1 MNHIFNINECFNKEK
16 ITKTKLYSKNN
27 KIIIGYPTLPDLKK
41 FIPHLKQIWKSKIV
55 TNNGPY
61 LNQFERNLEKYLGV
75 KSVITFCNA
84 TSALISLLRCL
95 DLKGQVI
102 TSPFS
107 FVATGNV
114 IHLSGLKPKFI
125 DINKDNYNIDP
136 EYLNNISF
144 NSISAIMPVHTF
156 SKPAFVEE
164 FQKIGR
170 KEKINIIYDGS
181 HAFGAKYKNK
191 SVLSYGD
198 ASVVSF
204 HATKLLTT
212 LEGGAVITNNM
223 ALSKKLRLF
232 RNFGFDQTGQVN
244 LIGLNGKLNEIQ
256 ALIGI
261 LQLDNIEEI
270 LSKRKKIAKYYWE
283 KLKNIPYLNLPP
295 EYNNHED
302 NHSYLP
308 VEVNKKSGINRE
320 KIFNTLAS
328 NNIFCKK
335 YFDPIITN
343 QPAYKKYISKNSS
356 FKNAESLSKK
366 ILCLPIYPEMSLEDV
381 DYIFNILKSIEN

>member
-1 MNHIFNINECFNKEK
+1 M
-16 ITKTKLYSKNN
+16 KNN
-27 KIIIGYPTLPDLKK
+27 PLIVGSPSLPSLEKV
-41 FIPHLKQIWKSKIV
+41 IPHLKKIWNNNIV
-55 TNNGPY
+55 SNNGPY
-61 LNQFERNLEKYLGV
+61 LNKFERRLEQYLGV

-84 TSALISLLRCL
+84 TSALISLLKCL
-95 DLKGQVI
+95 NLKGQVI

-107 FVATGNV
+107 FIATGNV
-114 IHLSGLKPKFI
+114 IYLSGLKPKFI
-125 DINKDNYNIDP
+125 DISKTNYNIDP
-136 EYLNNISF
+136 GLLNNISF

-232 RNFGFDQTGQVN
+232 RNFGFDQTGQAK

-256 ALIGI
+256 ALIGL

-270 LSKRKKIAKYYWE
+270 LSKRKKLAMYYRQKLEKVSYLFLSPKY
-283 KLKNIPYLNLPP
+283 KD
-295 EYNNHED
+295 HDD

-381 DYIFNILKSIEN
+381 DYILNILKSIEN